1 MTSFLGILLGLFLI
15 SSCHHFDESYEE
27 HHQYEASH
35 TKKSCCGKKQ
45 GWHKEKKCCKGKRHF
60 FKWKKK
66 ERKSCCGKGESVAG
80 FSKIQ
85 DLNKGKIS
93 GSVFFERTD
102 WREVK
107 ITADIKGLAP
117 SKKFGFHIHEFGT
130 CENKGLLAG
139 GHLNPWGAKHSGPQD
154 ENRHLGD
161 LGNLESDKQGT
172 ADYSVSVKGKLN
184 QFMGRSVIIHAQADD
199 METQPTGN
207 SGERIACGVIRASMP
222 PVQEGEADVEK
233 QAKKNVEEKKTDTQV
248 VSIKQ
253 PPAPVQ
259 KAVSSSVEKAVA
271 KKPALNPSEKAVS
284 TNKKADTQTAGSVS
298 EKAKK

>member
-1 MTSFLGILLGLFLI
+1 MRQMTSFLGILLSLFLI

-27 HHQYEASH
+27 HHQYEDSH

-60 FKWKKK
+60 FKWKK
-66 ERKSCCGKGESVAG
+66 RKSCCGKGESVAG

-93 GSVFFERTD
+93 GSIFFERAG
-102 WREVK
+102 RYEVK
-107 ITADIKGLAP
+107 ITAAVKGLAP

-130 CENKGLLAG
+130 CANKGLLAG

-172 ADYSVSVKGKLN
+172 ADYSVSVKGRLN

-207 SGERIACGVIRASMP
+207 SGERIACGVITASMP
-222 PVQEGEADVEK
+222 PVQEEETPVGE
-233 QAKKNVEEKKTDTQV
+233 QAKKTVEEKETDTQA
-248 VSIKQ
+248 VSVKKA
-253 PPAPVQ
+253 PAPVQ
-259 KAVSSSVEKAVA
+259 KAVSSSVEKAAA
-271 KKPALNPSEKAVS
+271 KKPADETAVS
-284 TNKKADTQTAGSVS
+284 TNKKADIQTAGSVS